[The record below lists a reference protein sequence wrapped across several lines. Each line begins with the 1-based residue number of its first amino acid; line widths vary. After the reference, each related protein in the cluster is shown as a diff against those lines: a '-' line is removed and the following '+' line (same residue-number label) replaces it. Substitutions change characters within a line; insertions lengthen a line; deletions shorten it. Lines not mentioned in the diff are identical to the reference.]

1 LIYVIEI
8 GKSVY
13 TRMETSL
20 TSDEFSATSH
30 DNDNN
35 STFSEVND
43 DISLEETVF
52 NLKMQTHSVDTLFK
66 QCDALCN
73 TLKKKV
79 EEGQEEPIQKTELIA
94 KAALQKWLKK
104 RKLNPRIK
112 FQTFLD
118 KFITE
123 HADEMRCDISER
135 TISLNKDAGS
145 LLGIKEKDYKIH
157 VLDLFQQL
165 SELFE

>member
-1 LIYVIEI
+1 MSYFIDI
-8 GKSVY
+8 GRLNCR
-13 TRMETSL
+13 RMETSL

-43 DISLEETVF
+43 DITLEESVF
-52 NLKMQTHSVDTLFK
+52 NLKVQTRSVDTLFK

-79 EEGQEEPIQKTELIA
+79 EEEQEEPIQKSELIA
-94 KAALQKWLKK
+94 KLAMQKWLKK
-104 RKLNPRIK
+104 RKLNARIK

-123 HADEMRCDISER
+123 HADEFRCDISER
-135 TISLNKDAGS
+135 TICLNKDACT
-145 LLGIKEKDYKIH
+145 LLGIKEKDYKMHI
-157 VLDLFQQL
+157 LDLFQRL